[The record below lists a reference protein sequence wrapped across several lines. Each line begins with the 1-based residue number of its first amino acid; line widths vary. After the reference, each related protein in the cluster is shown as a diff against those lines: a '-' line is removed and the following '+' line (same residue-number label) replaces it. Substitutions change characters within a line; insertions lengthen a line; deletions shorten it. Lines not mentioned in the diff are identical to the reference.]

1 MKIYLIIISI
11 IISSIQ
17 AADEKSAI
25 TYSNDAKSI
34 YYIMEGGYIEHT
46 CISNNDFNNNQSS
59 EWNWELTTDN
69 LENITLTN
77 NVNNVEIKTD
87 FDPKTN
93 QSNSRLVMRKININ
107 MSGKIVCK
115 ATNNLTTVSV
125 ISQSVTLRVVKQV
138 YTILLYLA
146 CVVQVVS
153 ICVVILIVEK
163 KPVKKDTENNV
174 VFVAEKF

>member
-17 AADEKSAI
+17 AADENSATI
-25 TYSNDAKSI
+25 YSNDPKFI
-34 YYIMEGGYIEHT
+34 YSIMEGGYIEHT
-46 CISNNDFNNNQSS
+46 CTLNNDFNNNQSS

-69 LENITLTN
+69 LENITLIN

-87 FDPKTN
+87 FDPTTN

-125 ISQSVTLRVVKQV
+125 ISQSVTLRVGKQV
-138 YTILLYLA
+138 YALLLYLA
-146 CVVQVVS
+146 CAVQVVS
-153 ICVVILIVEK
+153 ICIVILIVEK
-163 KPVKKDTENNV
+163 KSVKKETDNNV